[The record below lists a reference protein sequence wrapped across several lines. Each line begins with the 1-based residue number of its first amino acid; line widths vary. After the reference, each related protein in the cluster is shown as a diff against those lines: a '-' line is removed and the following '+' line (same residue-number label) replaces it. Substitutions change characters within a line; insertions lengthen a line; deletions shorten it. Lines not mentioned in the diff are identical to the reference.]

1 MELVGIVLFI
11 PLAFVAGG
19 IYACVIHFVLRYRIV
34 SRVALWASTAVLV
47 GLLLEWVALI
57 TVGAVRS
64 RAIIGPAFYPLH
76 LLIFF
81 LAIPAFA
88 NLLLIRI
95 RNSAAKYG
103 FGAWFVE
110 ALLCSALALPVVL
123 TQYGVAEALYGIDGA
138 GGPYG
143 QAPTIPMPSWW

>member
-34 SRVALWASTAVLV
+34 SRLALGASTAVLV

-76 LLIFF
+76 LF
-81 LAIPAFA
+81 
-88 NLLLIRI
+88 NLLSSDPGLRE
-95 RNSAAKYG
+95 S
-103 FGAWFVE
+103 
-110 ALLCSALALPVVL
+110 LAHK
-123 TQYGVAEALYGIDGA
+123 D
-138 GGPYG
+138 
-143 QAPTIPMPSWW
+143 

>member
-76 LLIFF
+76 LC
-81 LAIPAFA
+81 
-88 NLLLIRI
+88 LLSQKCSPLGSRPEDLEF
-95 RNSAAKYG
+95 RHEP
-103 FGAWFVE
+103 FG
-110 ALLCSALALPVVL
+110 S
-123 TQYGVAEALYGIDGA
+123 
-138 GGPYG
+138 
-143 QAPTIPMPSWW
+143 